1 MSHNLAGLVK
11 KRIGDECEHGSLLPH
26 RGMRSVDTLSS
37 QLRDVVHE
45 RAVSHCC
52 LTRWNPLT
60 KSLQLR
66 SASTMLVHKRVE
78 LLPRKVP
85 PLRVGI

>member
-1 MSHNLAGLVK
+1 
-11 KRIGDECEHGSLLPH
+11 
-26 RGMRSVDTLSS
+26 MRSVDTLSS

-52 LTRWNPLT
+52 LARWNPLT

-66 SASTMLVHKRVE
+66 SATTMLVHERVE
-78 LLPRKVP
+78 LLPR
-85 PLRVGI
+85 